1 VRLQNLTRAVTENIG
16 IKIVSLLF
24 ALILWLYVTAQ
35 IGEKTT
41 FRVPLDL
48 VNIPESLTVVS
59 DVPKA
64 VSITMRGARSELMK
78 LRFLSR
84 IKGTV
89 DLGGAREGRVVVP
102 LSTAILNLPAGF
114 PAGDAGIDAPKSL
127 TLDFER
133 IVSAWVPVTPVFRGS
148 VPKGLVLVGQPTISP
163 ARVLV
168 RGTAAAMNGIAAVET
183 EPIDLRNKRSGF
195 SQEAALRVGERCE
208 AVPRSVRVEIDI
220 ARRAVRTMQGI
231 SPTPLQVE
239 EGFLIEYSPSTASV
253 TVEGPEELVNR
264 LVNDDLSIILSIPPG
279 TRGTSQIRP
288 EVIVPQGI
296 DTFSIDVDS
305 FEVKVLPKR

>member
-1 VRLQNLTRAVTENIG
+1 VRFQKLYRAVTENIG

-24 ALILWLYVTAQ
+24 AILLWLYVTAQ
-35 IGEKTT
+35 IGERQT
-41 FRVPLDL
+41 FRVPLEL

-59 DVPKA
+59 EMPKE
-64 VSITMRGARSELMK
+64 VSVTMRGARSELMK

-89 DLGGAREGRVVVP
+89 DLGGARRGRVVVP
-102 LSTAILNLPAGF
+102 LSAAILNLPAGF
-114 PAGDAGIDAPKSL
+114 PAGDAAVDAPKSL

-133 IVSAWVPVTPVFRGS
+133 VVIAYVPVTPVFRGS
-148 VPKGLVLVGQPTISP
+148 VPEGMILVGQPSVIP
-163 ARVLV
+163 ALVLV
-168 RGTAAAMNGIAAVET
+168 RGTSAAMSGIAAVET

-195 SQEAALRVGERCE
+195 SQEAVLRVGEQRE
-208 AVPRSVRVEIDI
+208 AVPRSVRVEIEI
-220 ARRAVRTMQGI
+220 AKRAVRTMPGI
-231 SPTPLQVE
+231 PPTLLQVE
-239 EGFLIEYSPSTASV
+239 EGFLIEYSPSTVSL

-279 TRGTSQIRP
+279 TRGTSRIQP